1 MEQKVAI
8 TLDIPI
14 YKNAATKQILRKVLL
29 MNQQE
34 KKVFIKRYS
43 SSSNLFCITQY
54 GHKYTL
60 YLNVRAWYNNLTTT
74 SVQAWASGIRMYETF
89 IPSLW

>member
-34 KKVFIKRYS
+34 KKVFI
-43 SSSNLFCITQY
+43 
-54 GHKYTL
+54 
-60 YLNVRAWYNNLTTT
+60 
-74 SVQAWASGIRMYETF
+74 
-89 IPSLW
+89 